1 MISYP
6 VFLSLGSNLGNRA
19 GTLRQALDL
28 LARVCTIRNQSSV
41 YETAA
46 WGKTNQ
52 PDYLNQVVEVAVSQ
66 PPVQFLQVLHAI
78 ENQLGRTRSRKW
90 EARVIDIDILYFA
103 HQIINSPE
111 LTLPHPYL
119 AERKF
124 VLIPLV
130 EISSQFV
137 HPVFQKKNEE
147 LLRMCSDPSAVKRIT
162 D

>member
-19 GTLRQALDL
+19 GTLRQAIDL
-28 LARVCTIRNQSSV
+28 LAQVCTIKNQSSV

-46 WGKTNQ
+46 WGNPNQ
-52 PDYLNQVVEVAVSQ
+52 PNYLNQVVEVTTSQ
-66 PPVQFLQVLHAI
+66 SPAEFLQTLHVI
-78 ENQLGRTRSRKW
+78 ENQLGRTRSGKW

-103 HQIINSPE
+103 NQIINSPE
-111 LTLPHPYL
+111 LTVPHPYL
-119 AERKF
+119 TERKF

-130 EISSQFV
+130 EISPQLR
-137 HPVFQKKNEE
+137 HPVVQKKNEE
-147 LLRMCSDPSAVKRIT
+147 LLRVCSDPSVVKRIT